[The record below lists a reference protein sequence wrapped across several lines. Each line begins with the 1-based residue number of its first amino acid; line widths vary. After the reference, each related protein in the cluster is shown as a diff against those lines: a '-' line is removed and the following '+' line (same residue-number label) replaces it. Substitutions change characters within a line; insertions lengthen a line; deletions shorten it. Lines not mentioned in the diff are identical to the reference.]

1 MSFEPNEF
9 EELGAIEPFDG
20 GESAGEREMDDA
32 LGEEYAEIPEIS
44 DAVIAGDDFPIN
56 NISSYFGMIKSKY
69 F

>member
-20 GESAGEREMDDA
+20 GESSGEREMDDA

-44 DAVIAGDDFPIN
+44 DAVIEIGRAHV
-56 NISSYFGMIKSKY
+56 
-69 F
+69 